1 MTTKL
6 QRRAE
11 QTAKLLTDLTGRTW
25 LPMADERKDRYAYG
39 CGFIVYDRDVH
50 HRMFIFDPHGHSLA
64 EQFSHTVPVWAFSRD
79 SGDLWAAMSTYWS
92 INDLLEQP
100 GVLDAASGRPSPELP
115 RDYRERLRPR
125 RINDMSL
132 TAHERLRLQ
141 EQRWEAARPKSAFEA
156 LCAMFS
162 VGIRVLGRVRK

>member
-125 RINDMSL
+125 RRHEMTLSERVDSWDASRPRSALETLSL
-132 TAHERLRLQ
+132 M
-141 EQRWEAARPKSAFEA
+141 FEA
-156 LCAMFS
+156 G
-162 VGIRVLGRVRK
+162 VRVLRRACK